1 MGRSNMDGRKEN
13 RFRTMLL
20 AATAG
25 LIALG
30 GGISA
35 AVAADSVVTG
45 FGNEVPLSFA
55 VRQIVPPGHEI
66 SYGAGVDVNAV
77 VTWSG
82 GRPWGEV
89 LNQVAYRSDERRVGK
104 ECVSTCGSR
113 WCRYH

>member
-1 MGRSNMDGRKEN
+1 
-13 RFRTMLL
+13 MLL

-82 GRPWGEV
+82 GHLWGEV
-89 LNQVAYRSDERRVGK
+89 LNQVAYGRGLAVRRHAENVRRTVGPP
-104 ECVSTCGSR
+104 EGR
-113 WCRYH
+113 PEQPG

>member
-1 MGRSNMDGRKEN
+1 
-13 RFRTMLL
+13 MLL

-82 GRPWGEV
+82 RSEEHTSELQSLMRISYAVFCLKNKKMQISPHTTPVIEKKQRTA
-89 LNQVAYRSDERRVGK
+89 LN
-104 ECVSTCGSR
+104 C
-113 WCRYH
+113 